1 MIILYFVIPVATAIA
16 LCLCGR
22 AVFQRWTKA
31 GETPPVLVV
40 VGLGVV
46 SLFAY
51 MLMTSALY
59 VYVAPDP
66 DFLQSSAAL
75 FDFDKDEAE
84 KESGPVLLVLLL
96 CIVFW
101 AVPVV
106 FYVYQFFIS
115 FDIWTMSPRTWLGMK
130 IPLDEVV
137 IDGAETN
144 HTSMP
149 MGGGVAPRI
158 ATISPPPRIKALFSA
173 ARLLQSSGEHEEA
186 AELYDEIA
194 GQASDNLDVWAQ
206 ALFFRSK
213 LQEKHLDNTELGMD
227 LLGQIVAKATGTE
240 YGSLAFARL
249 AQLSRSNP
257 HAAAVL
263 DAVEQGNLGA
273 HDAEAGPPRTDAD
286 SAGTSELPQGAL

>member
-1 MIILYFVIPVATAIA
+1 MLILYFVIPVATAIA

-31 GETPPVLVV
+31 GETPPVFIVM
-40 VGLGVV
+40 GLGVA
-46 SLFAY
+46 SLIAY
-51 MLMTSALY
+51 SLMTWALY

-66 DFLQSSAAL
+66 DFLQSTAAL
-75 FDFDKDEAE
+75 FDFDRDEAE
-84 KESGPVLLVLLL
+84 KESGPVLLVLFF
-96 CIVFW
+96 CIMFW
-101 AVPVV
+101 TVPVA

-130 IPLDEVV
+130 IPLNDVA

-144 HTSMP
+144 HASMP
-149 MGGGVAPRI
+149 VGGGVAPQT
-158 ATISPPPRIKALFSA
+158 ATISAPPRIKALFSA
-173 ARLLQSSGEHEEA
+173 ARLLQSSGEHAEA

-194 GQASDNLDVWAQ
+194 GQTSDNLDVWAE

-213 LQEKHLDNTELGMD
+213 LYEKHLDNTQLGLD
-227 LLGQIVAKATGTE
+227 LLGKIVAKASGTE

-249 AQLSRSNP
+249 AQLSRGNP
-257 HAAAVL
+257 QAAAVL
-263 DAVEQGNLGA
+263 DAAEKESFGA
-273 HDAEAGPPRTDAD
+273 DDAEADPGHTDAD